1 MIKKVTRIFKKC
13 ADCPFCVD
21 KHIKEVI
28 GYSTK
33 YVCLRSEYKKIV
45 RKELLL
51 FPDWC
56 PLEEETVI
64 DLTILRGVD
73 KQ

>member
-21 KHIKEVI
+21 KHMKEVA
-28 GYSTK
+28 GCYVK
-33 YVCLRSEYKKIV
+33 YVCLRSEYKEIG
-45 RKELLL
+45 RKELLI

-56 PLEEETVI
+56 PLE
-64 DLTILRGVD
+64 DDTIMDFTTLRI
-73 KQ
+73 